1 MRSPSSSA
9 NRGSDGRARPLRSC
23 AAAPG
28 DRSRVAVR
36 PEPQATAGSLLWQV
50 IFVSFAVVLVL
61 FEAVRGWRLGLL
73 RQLMRLAGL
82 VGAYAAA
89 FFGGRLLVPIARPFL
104 KMPDLVLSALGGAIL
119 AFVVYAVVSGMGA
132 ILFKRTGE
140 QDSQSVQL
148 IYGFAGAIVG
158 LFLGVFTLWL
168 IVVSVRALGAVALAQ
183 VRSRSVTVYAAPDP
197 TSHALEVRRRF
208 LGDGNEQSA
217 AFAASLARLKNS
229 LELGRLGNA
238 VKQMDPVSQKTYD
251 TLAKVAAVLSNPER
265 ARRFL
270 SFPGARELSDHPK
283 IVALREDP
291 EISEMIA
298 QRRFLDLLRDQRIV
312 DAANDSALAE
322 RIKKFDLQ
330 AALDFAI
337 EQK

>member
-1 MRSPSSSA
+1 M
-9 NRGSDGRARPLRSC
+9 
-23 AAAPG
+23 
-28 DRSRVAVR
+28 R

-50 IFVSFAVVLVL
+50 VLVSFAVVLVL

-82 VGAYAAA
+82 VGAYASA
-89 FFGGRLLVPIARPFL
+89 FFGGKLLLPIARPFL

-168 IVVSVRALGAVALAQ
+168 IVVSVRALGAVAEAQ
-183 VRSRSVTVYAAPDP
+183 VRSRSVTVHAAPDP

-251 TLAKVAAVLSNPER
+251 TLAKVVAVISNPER

-270 SFPGARELSDHPK
+270 SFPGARDLSDHPR
-283 IVALREDP
+283 IMALRDDP

-298 QRRFLDLLRDQRIV
+298 QRRFLDLLRDQRIIA
-312 DAANDSALAE
+312 AANDPALAE

-330 AALDFAI
+330 AALDYAI